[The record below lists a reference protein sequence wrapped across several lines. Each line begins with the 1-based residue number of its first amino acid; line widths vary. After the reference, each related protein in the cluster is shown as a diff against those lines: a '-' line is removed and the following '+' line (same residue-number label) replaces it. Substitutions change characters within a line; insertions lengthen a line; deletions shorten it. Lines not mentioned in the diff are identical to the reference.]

1 VILYVLVCCDYPFG
15 FDGVGGQPTQ
25 HVLASI
31 NARTTER
38 VLFAAQ
44 KPISV
49 NHLAL
54 FLWES
59 FLRNSLRLAQ
69 DGGFRFP
76 TDTVTLS
83 AEIQDLIRRILVVD
97 LSQRLTIAQILA
109 HPWCTAG
116 AKPRLS
122 GC

>member
-1 VILYVLVCCDYPFG
+1 M
-15 FDGVGGQPTQ
+15 
-25 HVLASI
+25 
-31 NARTTER
+31 
-38 VLFAAQ
+38 
-44 KPISV
+44 

-54 FLWES
+54 FLCES
-59 FLRNSLRLAQ
+59 FLRILRLAQ